1 MMDTILLTGS
11 VVLAAVIL
19 AWPLGWYLDLA
30 YGGRR
35 FWATRFFGPIETAIY
50 SISGIDPSEDMS
62 WKRYALLWLLVN
74 LLGGIF
80 LYLLLYFQPFLPLN
94 PQHFRGL
101 GAGGSFNTAA
111 SFITNTNWQD
121 YSGETALSYCSQ
133 VLGIGVQYFMAAA
146 TGMVLA
152 VGLSRGFSRADQAG
166 IGNLWVD
173 LTRTVIYI
181 FLPLSV
187 LLALFLISQGAIQ
200 NFSPYLR
207 VHLVQP
213 FLNAGKL
220 VTHQM
225 LAMGPAGS
233 QTAIEILG
241 NNGGGFFNA
250 NAGHPF
256 QSPSGV
262 TNWVLMVG
270 MLLLPFALVFYFGR
284 VARNRK
290 IAFSLMGVI
299 LLLLVP
305 LAILSQQ
312 QDLQGN
318 PVFHALGVTQANH
331 PQFSGGGNMEGVE
344 DRFGTGASALF
355 GAIAT
360 GTSTGAANS
369 DYDSFM
375 PISGFVNLF
384 LMQLGEIAP
393 GGVGSGLASLIG
405 FFIISIFL
413 GSLMVGRT
421 PEFLGKKLEAYEM
434 KMAAFSILVM
444 PVLVLVGTAIAASL
458 PGGRAAILNPGPH
471 GFSEILYAV
480 TSPANNN
487 GSAFGGLDA
496 GTVFYNVLTGI
507 LMLLNRYLA
516 YFPLLAIAGS
526 LAAKKRMTATAGT
539 LNPATPLF
547 AIFSA
552 VVILLVG
559 ALNFIPALALGPV
572 AEQLSLPAL
581 HAQAVL
587 H

>member
-11 VVLAAVIL
+11 VVLAALAL
-19 AWPLGWYLDLA
+19 AWPLGWYLDMA
-30 YGGRR
+30 YSGRR
-35 FWATRFFGPIETAIY
+35 FWVTRFLGPVEAAIY
-50 SISGIDPSEDMS
+50 RVSGIDPAEEMS
-62 WKRYALLWLLVN
+62 WKRYALLWLLIN
-74 LLGGIF
+74 LAGGIF

-94 PQHFRGL
+94 PQHLGSP
-101 GAGGSFNTAA
+101 GAGVSFNTAA
-111 SFITNTNWQD
+111 SFITNTDWQD
-121 YSGETALSYCSQ
+121 YSGETALSYFSQ
-133 VLGIGVQYFMAAA
+133 VVGLGVQFFMAAA
-146 TGMVLA
+146 NGMVLA
-152 VGLSRGFSRADQAG
+152 VALSRGFSRAGSTG
-166 IGNLWVD
+166 IGNLWAD

-181 FLPLSV
+181 LLPLAI
-187 LLALFLISQGAIQ
+187 LLSLMLISQGAIQ

-207 VHLVQP
+207 VHLIQP
-213 FLNAGKL
+213 FLDAGRL
-220 VTHQM
+220 VTHQT

-256 QSPSGV
+256 QSPTGM
-262 TNWVLMVG
+262 TNWMLMVG
-270 MLLLPFALVFYFGR
+270 MLLLPFSLVFYFGR
-284 VARNRK
+284 ATGNRK
-290 IAFSLMGVI
+290 IAFSLMGVV
-299 LLLLVP
+299 LLLFVP

-318 PVFHALGVTQANH
+318 PVFHALGVTQAN
-331 PQFSGGGNMEGVE
+331 QAQLAGGGNMEGVE
-344 DRFGTGASALF
+344 DRFGAGASALF

-369 DYDSFM
+369 AYDSFM
-375 PISGFVNLF
+375 PMSGFVNLF
-384 LMQLGEIAP
+384 LMQLGEVAP
-393 GGVGSGLASLIG
+393 GGVGSGLASLVG
-405 FFIISIFL
+405 FF

-434 KMAAFSILVM
+434 KMASLSILVM
-444 PVLVLVGTAIAASL
+444 PVLVLVGSAIAVSL

-471 GFSEILYAV
+471 GFSEILYAI

-496 GTVFYNVLTGI
+496 DTVFYNVLTGI
-507 LMLLNRYLA
+507 LVLLNRYLA

-526 LAAKKRMTATAGT
+526 LATKKRMTATAGT
-539 LNPATPLF
+539 LNAATPLF

-581 HAQAVL
+581 HVPAAL
-587 H
+587 HRG